1 MTPDERK
8 QLIDSLIEGEITDAD
23 FLRIEAE
30 LSVDPEAR
38 REYYDRMA
46 LTVLLEVEAGVSGSM
61 PIEVA
66 TPPSVRRWRRAF
78 VGMAAAAVV
87 LLAVVGWL
95 LRSNRSGAGA
105 SAPSLASGSARVEE
119 QAAGFAIISGQ
130 KGAVWKDQP
139 PLSDGALVPTGRLH
153 LASGIVQLELFS
165 GVTVVVEGE
174 AEFTLISPME
184 MTVAR
189 GKVRAHVPE
198 PAHGFRI
205 RTGGRRGRR
214 PGNRLRRR
222 CLERTIRGPR
232 PVGRGGMAS
241 RQARHEAHGEGRSR
255 PLVRERQGCR
265 PPGQREVLR
274 RPLGVA
280 EAIGGRTAGPA
291 RGVAADPATR
301 CGAIRDSSPST
312 RWGPSRMEVGGCSI
326 GPPRVRRPWVK
337 GPSWPPPDRRIAG
350 ASPTAPWIS
359 ARRGAGCA

>member
-105 SAPSLASGSARVEE
+105 SAPSLASGSARLEE

-139 PLSDGALVPTGRLH
+139 PLSDGSLVPTGRLQ
-153 LASGIVQLELFS
+153 LTSGIVQLELFS

-189 GKVRAHVPE
+189 GKIRDMCPSQ
-198 PAHGFRI
+198 
-205 RTGGRRGRR
+205 RTGSASA
-214 PGNRLRRR
+214 
-222 CLERTIRGPR
+222 
-232 PVGRGGMAS
+232 PVK
-241 RQARHEAHGEGRSR
+241 ARSSIWE
-255 PLVRERQGCR
+255 P
-265 PPGQREVLR
+265 
-274 RPLGVA
+274 
-280 EAIGGRTAGPA
+280 T
-291 RGVAADPATR
+291 
-301 CGAIRDSSPST
+301 SPSMSRKDNPRST
-312 RWGPSRMEVGGCSI
+312 SCRARWNGIP
-326 GPPRVRRPWVK
+326 
-337 GPSWPPPDRRIAG
+337 
-350 ASPTAPWIS
+350 ASST
-359 ARRGAGCA
+359 